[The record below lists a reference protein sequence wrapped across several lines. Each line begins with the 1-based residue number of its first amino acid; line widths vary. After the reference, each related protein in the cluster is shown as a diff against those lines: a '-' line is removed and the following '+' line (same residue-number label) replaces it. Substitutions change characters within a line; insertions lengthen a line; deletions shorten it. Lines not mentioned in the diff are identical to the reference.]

1 MSRICGK
8 YIHLQQWLDRLSDD
22 KRRDFL
28 RMYRNDRKKA
38 HENYLSSLH
47 ARKSLKKKVRAL
59 YFDFQHSLPAM
70 SKEELDINVDS
81 AIRIA
86 KVHSPNLDFG
96 SLGPQYSNME
106 EPELNMDPMV
116 DELRSSQY
124 GD

>member
-1 MSRICGK
+1 
-8 YIHLQQWLDRLSDD
+8 
-22 KRRDFL
+22 
-28 RMYRNDRKKA
+28 
-38 HENYLSSLH
+38 
-47 ARKSLKKKVRAL
+47 
-59 YFDFQHSLPAM
+59 M